1 MASRS
6 STILIKILGDAKNLT
21 STLDRAQTRVGKVRT
36 GFQKALAPASMVG
49 GGMVALG
56 KMVAGSA
63 SDLNE
68 SANAVR
74 VTFGTQA
81 AAVEALSKKAATSVG
96 LSSSEFNGMAVQ
108 FSSFANAIG
117 GGGAASVGVLDQMST
132 RMADFASV
140 MNLDVAEAAEKFQ
153 SGLAGETEPLRK
165 FGIDLSAAN
174 VEAYA
179 YANGIAAAGKPL
191 TETQK
196 IQARYALL
204 MQQTAKTQGD
214 FKNTSDQAANAQ
226 RIAGAQWENA
236 SAQLGTALL
245 PAIASVMTA
254 FAGLATWISQNS
266 TLVLTLAAVVGG
278 LVVAVFAVN
287 AASSAWSAVQAI
299 NNGLMVLSRS
309 HVATFIGVKALE
321 FAAWVRS
328 AAGAVAHGVAVAAST
343 VAQTAANLA
352 TKAWAAGQWLLNAAL
367 SANPIGLVVIAI
379 AALVAGLVYAWNN
392 SETFRTIVL
401 NVWAAIK
408 GAVLA
413 VVNWLK
419 TAVPAAFQWIK
430 NAFLNYTPLG
440 LVISHWGQIKTFI
453 SGAVK
458 NVLAAIEWIK
468 AIPSKLSAWFG
479 QAKDAAV
486 TKLSSMVEWV
496 KSLPG
501 KIIGA
506 LGNVGKML
514 YDSGASIIQGLIDG
528 IKSMVGRVTGAVGDL
543 LSKARDLLPFSPAK
557 EGPFSG
563 KGWTLY
569 SGRSIP
575 QAFAQGVDDEA
586 RRPADAVRRMVARAN
601 AAIARAQSAIPQQL
615 VVAPSISPAA
625 ALIAASAP
633 SGGVGAQPAP
643 TRTVHYNV
651 GVIPDPSD
659 LLRALRAHEA
669 TDRALNPAYI

>member
-6 STILIKILGDAKNLT
+6 SIIKIKILSDTKGFT
-21 STLDRAQTRVGKVRT
+21 SGLDQAQTRLGKVKA
-36 GFQKALAPASMVG
+36 GFQSALGPATAIG
-49 GGMVALG
+49 GGLAALG
-56 KMVAGSA
+56 KLVSGSA
-63 SDLNE
+63 SKLNE

-74 VTFGTQA
+74 VTFGAHA

-108 FSSFANAIG
+108 FSAFTDAIS
-117 GGGAASVGVLDQMST
+117 GGGAASVGVLDEMST
-132 RMADFASV
+132 RIADFASV

-165 FGIDLSAAN
+165 FGIDLSAAK

-179 YANGIAAAGKPL
+179 YSNGIASAGKPL
-191 TETQK
+191 AETQK

-226 RIAGAQWENA
+226 RIAAAQWEDS
-236 SAQLGTALL
+236 SAKLGSALL

-254 FAGLATWISQNS
+254 LAGLASWVSGHTGI
-266 TLVLTLAAVVGG
+266 VGALAAILGV
-278 LVVAVFAVN
+278 LAVSVWSVN
-287 AASSAWSAVQAI
+287 AAMTAWAAVQAV

-309 HVATFIGVKALE
+309 YVATFIGVKALE
-321 FAAWVRS
+321 FAAWLRS
-328 AAGAVAHGVAVAAST
+328 AAGAAAHGVAVAAST
-343 VAQTAANLA
+343 VAQAAANLA

-379 AALVAGLVYAWNN
+379 AALVAGLIYAWNN

-419 TAVPAAFQWIK
+419 TAVPAAFQWVK

-486 TKLSSMVEWV
+486 TKLSSLVEWV

-501 KIIGA
+501 KIISA
-506 LGNVGKML
+506 LGNVGRML
-514 YDSGASIIQGLIDG
+514 YNSGASIIQGLIDG

>member
-6 STILIKILGDAKNLT
+6 SIIKIKILSDTKGF
-21 STLDRAQTRVGKVRT
+21 SSGLDQAQTRLGKVKA
-36 GFQKALAPASMVG
+36 GFQSALGPATAIG
-49 GGMVALG
+49 GGLAALG
-56 KMVAGSA
+56 KLVSGSA

-74 VTFGTQA
+74 VTFGAQA
-81 AAVEALSKKAATSVG
+81 AAVEALSRKAATSVG

-108 FSSFANAIG
+108 FSAFTDAIG
-117 GGGAASVGVLDQMST
+117 GGGAASVGVLDEMST

-165 FGIDLSAAN
+165 FGIDLSAAK

-179 YANGIAAAGKPL
+179 YSNGIASAGKPL

-214 FKNTSDQAANAQ
+214 FKNTTDQAANAQ
-226 RIAGAQWENA
+226 RIANAQWENA
-236 SAQLGTALL
+236 RAKLGTALL
-245 PAIASVMTA
+245 PAIAAVTGVL
-254 FAGLATWISQNS
+254 AGLATWIGENS
-266 TLVLTLAAVVGG
+266 NLVLTLAAVIGG
-278 LVVAVFAVN
+278 LVVVVWAVN
-287 AASSAWSAVQAI
+287 AATAAWAAVQGI
-299 NNGLMVLSRS
+299 
-309 HVATFIGVKALE
+309 
-321 FAAWVRS
+321 
-328 AAGAVAHGVAVAAST
+328 VAVA
-343 VAQTAANLA
+343 
-352 TKAWAAGQWLLNAAL
+352 TKVWAAGQWLLNAAL

-379 AALVAGLVYAWNN
+379 AALVAGLIYAWNN

-419 TAVPAAFQWIK
+419 TAVPAAFQWVK

-458 NVLAAIEWIK
+458 NVMAAIEWIK

-486 TKLSSMVEWV
+486 AKLSSMVEWV

-501 KIIGA
+501 KIISA

-514 YDSGASIIQGLIDG
+514 YNSGASIIQGLIDG

-586 RRPADAVRRMVARAN
+586 RRPADAMRRMVLRAN
-601 AAIARAQSAIPQQL
+601 SAFALARPQF
-615 VVAPSISPAA
+615 
-625 ALIAASAP
+625 SAP
-633 SGGVGAQPAP
+633 SVSPTPIAPAGVLVAASPNVSGKPQPAP
-643 TRTVHYNV
+643 REVNYNV

>member
-6 STILIKILGDAKNLT
+6 SIIKIKILSDTKGFT
-21 STLDRAQTRVGKVRT
+21 SGLDQAQTRLGKVKA
-36 GFQKALAPASMVG
+36 GFQSALGPATAIG
-49 GGMVALG
+49 GGLAALG
-56 KMVAGSA
+56 KLVSGSA

-74 VTFGTQA
+74 VTFGAQA
-81 AAVEALSKKAATSVG
+81 AAVEALSRKAATSVG

-153 SGLAGETEPLRK
+153 AGLAGETEPLRK

-179 YANGIAAAGKPL
+179 YSNGIASAGKPL

-214 FKNTSDQAANAQ
+214 FRNTTDQAANAQ
-226 RIAGAQWENA
+226 RLANAQWENA
-236 SAQLGTALL
+236 RAKLGTALL

-254 FAGLATWISQNS
+254 FAGLATWVSENS
-266 TLVLTLAAVVGG
+266 TLVTTLAAVIGG
-278 LVVAVFAVN
+278 LVIVVWAVN
-287 AASSAWSAVQAI
+287 AA
-299 NNGLMVLSRS
+299 
-309 HVATFIGVKALE
+309 
-321 FAAWVRS
+321 
-328 AAGAVAHGVAVAAST
+328 
-343 VAQTAANLA
+343 TA
-352 TKAWAAGQWLLNAAL
+352 AWAAIQPVVTVATKVWAGVQWLLNAAL

-379 AALVAGLVYAWNN
+379 AALVAGLIYAWNN

-419 TAVPAAFQWIK
+419 TAVPAAFQWVK

-486 TKLSSMVEWV
+486 TKLSSLVEWV

-506 LGNVGKML
+506 LGNVGRML
-514 YDSGASIIQGLIDG
+514 YNSGASIIQGLIDG

>member
-6 STILIKILGDAKNLT
+6 SIIKIKILSDTKGF
-21 STLDRAQTRVGKVRT
+21 SSGLDQAQTRLGKVKA
-36 GFQKALAPASMVG
+36 GFQSALGPATAIG
-49 GGMVALG
+49 GGLAALG
-56 KMVAGSA
+56 KLVSGSA

-74 VTFGTQA
+74 VTFGAQA
-81 AAVEALSKKAATSVG
+81 AAVEALSRKAATSVG

-108 FSSFANAIG
+108 FSAFTDAIG
-117 GGGAASVGVLDQMST
+117 GGGAASVGVLDEMST

-165 FGIDLSAAN
+165 FGIDLSAAK

-179 YANGIAAAGKPL
+179 YSNGIASAGKPL

-214 FKNTSDQAANAQ
+214 FKNTTDQAANAQ
-226 RIAGAQWENA
+226 RIANAQWENA
-236 SAQLGTALL
+236 RAKLGTALL
-245 PAIASVMTA
+245 PAIAAVTGVL
-254 FAGLATWISQNS
+254 AGLATWIGENS
-266 TLVLTLAAVVGG
+266 NLVLTLAAVVGG
-278 LVVAVFAVN
+278 LVVVVWAVN
-287 AASSAWSAVQAI
+287 AATAAWAAVQGI
-299 NNGLMVLSRS
+299 
-309 HVATFIGVKALE
+309 
-321 FAAWVRS
+321 
-328 AAGAVAHGVAVAAST
+328 VAVA
-343 VAQTAANLA
+343 
-352 TKAWAAGQWLLNAAL
+352 TKVWAAGQWLLNAAL

-379 AALVAGLVYAWNN
+379 AALVAGLIYAWNN

-419 TAVPAAFQWIK
+419 TAVPAAFQWVK

-458 NVLAAIEWIK
+458 NVMAAIEWIK

-486 TKLSSMVEWV
+486 AKLSSMVEWV

-501 KIIGA
+501 KIISA

-514 YDSGASIIQGLIDG
+514 YNSGASIIQGLIDG

>member
-36 GFQKALAPASMVG
+36 GFQKALKPATAIG
-49 GGMVALG
+49 GGLVALG

-96 LSSSEFNGMAVQ
+96 LSSSEFNSMAVQ
-108 FSSFANAIG
+108 FSAFTDQIG
-117 GGGAASVGVLDQMST
+117 GGGAKSVQVLDDMST
-132 RMADFASV
+132 RIADFASV
-140 MNLDVAEAAEKFQ
+140 MNLDVAQAAEKFQ

-165 FGIDLSAAN
+165 FGIDLSAAK
-174 VEAYA
+174 VQAYA
-179 YANGIAAAGKPL
+179 YAEGIAAAGKPL
-191 TETQK
+191 TEAQK
-196 IQARYALL
+196 VQARYALL
-204 MQQTAKTQGD
+204 MKQTAKTQGD
-214 FKNTSDQAANAQ
+214 FTNTSGEAANAQ
-226 RIAGAQWENA
+226 RIANAQWDNA
-236 SAQLGTALL
+236 RAKLGTALL
-245 PAIASVMTA
+245 PAIAAVASA
-254 FAGLATWISQNS
+254 LAGLAGWVSDNS
-266 TLVLTLAAVVGG
+266 TAVLTLAAVIGG
-278 LVVAVFAVN
+278 LVIAVWAVN

-440 LVISHWGQIKTFI
+440 LVISHWGQIKAFI
-453 SGAVK
+453 AGAVASIRG
-458 NVLAAIEWIK
+458 VIGWFGSL
-468 AIPSKLSAWFG
+468 PGRFGAWFG
-479 QAKDAAV
+479 AAKDAAAGKLVELV
-486 TKLSSMVEWV
+486 TLLR
-496 KSLPG
+496 SLPG
-501 KIIGA
+501 RALEA
-506 LGNVGKML
+506 LGNIGSTLLNAGKSL
-514 YDSGASIIQGLIDG
+514 IQGFIDG
-528 IKSMVGRVTGAVGDL
+528 IKNMLGSVRDTLGDL
-543 LSKARDLLPFSPAK
+543 TSSLTDWKGPPSRDASLLTGNGRLVIQGFVRGLEAEYGAARSSLGRFTRSLVTPSVEVGGGLGLAGSPSSQA
-557 EGPFSG
+557 GS
-563 KGWTLY
+563 T
-569 SGRSIP
+569 RS
-575 QAFAQGVDDEA
+575 
-586 RRPADAVRRMVARAN
+586 
-601 AAIARAQSAIPQQL
+601 
-615 VVAPSISPAA
+615 
-625 ALIAASAP
+625 
-633 SGGVGAQPAP
+633 
-643 TRTVHYNV
+643 TTYNV
-651 GVIPDPSD
+651 GVIPAPED
-659 LLRALRAHEA
+659 LLRQLRAHEA
-669 TDRALNPAYI
+669 MDAALHPAY

>member
-6 STILIKILGDAKNLT
+6 SIIKIKILSDTKGF
-21 STLDRAQTRVGKVRT
+21 SSGLDQAQTRLGKVKA
-36 GFQKALAPASMVG
+36 GFQSALGPATAIG
-49 GGMVALG
+49 GGLAALG
-56 KMVAGSA
+56 KLVSGSA

-74 VTFGTQA
+74 VTFGAQA
-81 AAVEALSKKAATSVG
+81 AAVEALSRKAATSVG

-108 FSSFANAIG
+108 FSAFTDAIG
-117 GGGAASVGVLDQMST
+117 GGGAASVGVLDEMST

-165 FGIDLSAAN
+165 FGIDLSAAK

-179 YANGIAAAGKPL
+179 YSNGIASAGKPL

-214 FKNTSDQAANAQ
+214 FKNTTDQAANAQ
-226 RIAGAQWENA
+226 RIANAQWENA
-236 SAQLGTALL
+236 RAKLGTALL
-245 PAIASVMTA
+245 PAIAAVTGVL
-254 FAGLATWISQNS
+254 AGLATWIGENS
-266 TLVLTLAAVVGG
+266 NLVLTLAAVIGG
-278 LVVAVFAVN
+278 LVVVVWAVN
-287 AASSAWSAVQAI
+287 AATAAWAAVQGI
-299 NNGLMVLSRS
+299 
-309 HVATFIGVKALE
+309 
-321 FAAWVRS
+321 
-328 AAGAVAHGVAVAAST
+328 VAVA
-343 VAQTAANLA
+343 
-352 TKAWAAGQWLLNAAL
+352 TKVWAAGQWLLNAAL

-379 AALVAGLVYAWNN
+379 AALVAGLIYAWNN

-419 TAVPAAFQWIK
+419 TAVPAAFQWVK

-458 NVLAAIEWIK
+458 NVMAAIEWIK

-486 TKLSSMVEWV
+486 AKLSSMVEWV

-501 KIIGA
+501 KIISA

-514 YDSGASIIQGLIDG
+514 YNSGASIIQGLIDG

>member
-6 STILIKILGDAKNLT
+6 SIIKIKILSDTKGFT
-21 STLDRAQTRVGKVRT
+21 SGLDQAQTRLGKVKA
-36 GFQKALAPASMVG
+36 GFQSALGPATAIG
-49 GGMVALG
+49 GGLAALG
-56 KMVAGSA
+56 KLVSGSA

-74 VTFGTQA
+74 VTFGAQA

-96 LSSSEFNGMAVQ
+96 LSSAEFNGMAVQ
-108 FSSFANAIG
+108 FSAFTDAIG
-117 GGGAASVGVLDQMST
+117 GGGAASVGVLDEMST

-153 SGLAGETEPLRK
+153 AGLAGETEPLRK

-179 YANGIAAAGKPL
+179 YSNGIASAGKPL

-214 FKNTSDQAANAQ
+214 FRNTTDQAANAQ
-226 RIAGAQWENA
+226 RIANAQWENA
-236 SAQLGTALL
+236 RAKLGTALL

-254 FAGLATWISQNS
+254 FAGLATWVSENS
-266 TLVLTLAAVVGG
+266 TLVTTLAAVIGG
-278 LVVAVFAVN
+278 LVIVVWAVN
-287 AASSAWSAVQAI
+287 AA
-299 NNGLMVLSRS
+299 
-309 HVATFIGVKALE
+309 
-321 FAAWVRS
+321 
-328 AAGAVAHGVAVAAST
+328 
-343 VAQTAANLA
+343 TA
-352 TKAWAAGQWLLNAAL
+352 AWAAIQPVVTVATKVWAGVQWLLNAAL

-379 AALVAGLVYAWNN
+379 AALVAGLIYAWNN

>member
-6 STILIKILGDAKNLT
+6 SIIKIKILSDTKGF
-21 STLDRAQTRVGKVRT
+21 SSGLDQAQTRLGKVKA
-36 GFQKALAPASMVG
+36 GFQSALGPATAIG
-49 GGMVALG
+49 GGLAALG
-56 KMVAGSA
+56 KLVSGSA

-74 VTFGTQA
+74 VTFGAQA
-81 AAVEALSKKAATSVG
+81 AAVEALSRKAATSVG

-108 FSSFANAIG
+108 FSAFTDAIG
-117 GGGAASVGVLDQMST
+117 GGGAASVGVLDEMST

-165 FGIDLSAAN
+165 FGIDLSAAK

-179 YANGIAAAGKPL
+179 YSNGIASAGKPL

-214 FKNTSDQAANAQ
+214 FKNTTDQAANAQ
-226 RIAGAQWENA
+226 RIANAQWENA
-236 SAQLGTALL
+236 RAKLGTALL
-245 PAIASVMTA
+245 PAIAAVTGVL
-254 FAGLATWISQNS
+254 AGLATWIGENS
-266 TLVLTLAAVVGG
+266 NLVLTLAAVIGG
-278 LVVAVFAVN
+278 LVVVVWAVN
-287 AASSAWSAVQAI
+287 AATAAWAAVQGI
-299 NNGLMVLSRS
+299 
-309 HVATFIGVKALE
+309 
-321 FAAWVRS
+321 
-328 AAGAVAHGVAVAAST
+328 VAVA
-343 VAQTAANLA
+343 
-352 TKAWAAGQWLLNAAL
+352 TKVWAAGQWLLNAAL

-379 AALVAGLVYAWNN
+379 AALVAGLIYAWNN

-458 NVLAAIEWIK
+458 NVMAAIEWIK

-486 TKLSSMVEWV
+486 AKLSSMVEWV

-501 KIIGA
+501 KIISA

-514 YDSGASIIQGLIDG
+514 YNSGASIIQGLIDG

>member
-6 STILIKILGDAKNLT
+6 STIKVRILSDAKGFT
-21 STLDRAQTRVGKVRT
+21 SGLDQAQTRLGKVKA
-36 GFQKALAPASMVG
+36 GFQSAMGPATAIG
-49 GGMVALG
+49 GGLVALG
-56 KMVAGSA
+56 KMFSKSA

-74 VTFGTQA
+74 VTFGAQA

-108 FSSFANAIG
+108 FSAFTDAIS
-117 GGGAASVGVLDQMST
+117 GGGAASVGVLDEMST

-204 MQQTAKTQGD
+204 MQKTAHTQGD
-214 FKNTSDQAANAQ
+214 FRDTADQAANAQ
-226 RIAGAQWENA
+226 RIAGKQWVNA

-245 PAIASVMTA
+245 PALASVMTVL
-254 FAGLATWISQNS
+254 AGLATWVSENS
-266 TLVLTLAAVVGG
+266 RLVTTLAAVVGG
-278 LVVAVFAVN
+278 FVVVVWAVN
-287 AASSAWSAVQAI
+287 AATAAWAAI
-299 NNGLMVLSRS
+299 QGIAA
-309 HVATFIGVKALE
+309 VATKV
-321 FAAWVRS
+321 
-328 AAGAVAHGVAVAAST
+328 
-343 VAQTAANLA
+343 
-352 TKAWAAGQWLLNAAL
+352 WAAGQWLLNAAL

-379 AALVAGLVYAWNN
+379 AALVAGLIYAWNN

-419 TAVPAAFQWIK
+419 TAVPAAFQWVK

-458 NVLAAIEWIK
+458 NVMAAIEWIK
-468 AIPSKLSAWFG
+468 AVPGKLSAWFG

-501 KIIGA
+501 KIISA

>member
-1 MASRS
+1 M
-6 STILIKILGDAKNLT
+6 I
-21 STLDRAQTRVGKVRT
+21 
-36 GFQKALAPASMVG
+36 
-49 GGMVALG
+49 
-56 KMVAGSA
+56 
-63 SDLNE
+63 
-68 SANAVR
+68 
-74 VTFGTQA
+74 
-81 AAVEALSKKAATSVG
+81 
-96 LSSSEFNGMAVQ
+96 
-108 FSSFANAIG
+108 
-117 GGGAASVGVLDQMST
+117 
-132 RMADFASV
+132 
-140 MNLDVAEAAEKFQ
+140 
-153 SGLAGETEPLRK
+153 
-165 FGIDLSAAN
+165 
-174 VEAYA
+174 
-179 YANGIAAAGKPL
+179 
-191 TETQK
+191 
-196 IQARYALL
+196 
-204 MQQTAKTQGD
+204 
-214 FKNTSDQAANAQ
+214 
-226 RIAGAQWENA
+226 
-236 SAQLGTALL
+236 
-245 PAIASVMTA
+245 
-254 FAGLATWISQNS
+254 
-266 TLVLTLAAVVGG
+266 VVW
-278 LVVAVFAVN
+278 AVN
-287 AASSAWSAVQAI
+287 AA
-299 NNGLMVLSRS
+299 
-309 HVATFIGVKALE
+309 T
-321 FAAWVRS
+321 AAW
-328 AAGAVAHGVAVAAST
+328 AAIQGVVAVA
-343 VAQTAANLA
+343 
-352 TKAWAAGQWLLNAAL
+352 TKVWAGVQWLLNAAL

-419 TAVPAAFQWIK
+419 TAVPAAFQWVK

-486 TKLSSMVEWV
+486 TKLSSLVEWV

-506 LGNVGKML
+506 LGNVGRML
-514 YDSGASIIQGLIDG
+514 YNSGASIIQGLIDG

>member
-6 STILIKILGDAKNLT
+6 STIKVRILSDAKGFT
-21 STLDRAQTRVGKVRT
+21 SGLDQAQTRLGKVKA
-36 GFQKALAPASMVG
+36 GFQSAMGPATAIG
-49 GGMVALG
+49 GGLVALG
-56 KMVAGSA
+56 TMFSKSA

-74 VTFGTQA
+74 VTFGAQA

-108 FSSFANAIG
+108 FSAFTDAIS
-117 GGGAASVGVLDQMST
+117 GGGAASVGVLDEMST
-132 RMADFASV
+132 RMSDFASV

-165 FGIDLSAAN
+165 FGIDLSATK

-214 FKNTSDQAANAQ
+214 FKNTTDQAANAQ
-226 RIAGAQWENA
+226 RIATAQWENA
-236 SAQLGTALL
+236 RAKLGTALL
-245 PAIASVMTA
+245 PALASVMTVL
-254 FAGLATWISQNS
+254 AGLATWVSENS
-266 TLVLTLAAVVGG
+266 RLVTTLAAVVGG
-278 LVVAVFAVN
+278 FVVVVWAVN
-287 AASSAWSAVQAI
+287 AATAAWAAI
-299 NNGLMVLSRS
+299 QGIAA
-309 HVATFIGVKALE
+309 VATKV
-321 FAAWVRS
+321 
-328 AAGAVAHGVAVAAST
+328 
-343 VAQTAANLA
+343 
-352 TKAWAAGQWLLNAAL
+352 WAAGQWLLNAAL

-379 AALVAGLVYAWNN
+379 AALVAGLIYAWNN

-419 TAVPAAFQWIK
+419 TAVPAAFQWVK

-468 AIPSKLSAWFG
+468 AVPGKLSAWFG

-501 KIIGA
+501 KIISA

-633 SGGVGAQPAP
+633 SGGMGAQPAP

>member
-6 STILIKILGDAKNLT
+6 SIIKIKILSDTKGF
-21 STLDRAQTRVGKVRT
+21 SSGLDQAQTRLGKVKA
-36 GFQKALAPASMVG
+36 GFQSALGPATAIG
-49 GGMVALG
+49 GGLAALG
-56 KMVAGSA
+56 KLVSGSA

-74 VTFGTQA
+74 VTFGAQA
-81 AAVEALSKKAATSVG
+81 AAVEALSRKAATSVG

-108 FSSFANAIG
+108 FSAFTDAIG
-117 GGGAASVGVLDQMST
+117 GGGAASVGVLDEMST

-165 FGIDLSAAN
+165 FGIDLSAAK

-179 YANGIAAAGKPL
+179 YSNGIASAGKPL

-214 FKNTSDQAANAQ
+214 FKNTTDQAANAQ
-226 RIAGAQWENA
+226 RIANAQWENA
-236 SAQLGTALL
+236 RAKLGTALL
-245 PAIASVMTA
+245 PAIAAVTGVL
-254 FAGLATWISQNS
+254 AGLATWIGENS
-266 TLVLTLAAVVGG
+266 NLVLTLAAVVGG
-278 LVVAVFAVN
+278 LVVVVWAVN
-287 AASSAWSAVQAI
+287 AATAAWAAVQGI
-299 NNGLMVLSRS
+299 
-309 HVATFIGVKALE
+309 
-321 FAAWVRS
+321 
-328 AAGAVAHGVAVAAST
+328 VAVA
-343 VAQTAANLA
+343 
-352 TKAWAAGQWLLNAAL
+352 TKVWAAGQWLLNAAL

-379 AALVAGLVYAWNN
+379 AALVAGLIYAWNN

-419 TAVPAAFQWIK
+419 TAVPAAFQWVK

-458 NVLAAIEWIK
+458 NVMAAIEWIK

-486 TKLSSMVEWV
+486 AKLSSMVEWV

-506 LGNVGKML
+506 LGDVGRML
-514 YDSGASIIQGLIDG
+514 YNSGASIIQGLIDG

-586 RRPADAVRRMVARAN
+586 RKPLDAVKRMVSQAK
-601 AAIARAQSAIPQQL
+601 AAITLAQPHFAPPRVDTPNVTPGGAL
-615 VVAPSISPAA
+615 TAAAVRVADKPAA
-625 ALIAASAP
+625 S
-633 SGGVGAQPAP
+633 S
-643 TRTVHYNV
+643 RTVHYNV

>member
-1 MASRS
+1 
-6 STILIKILGDAKNLT
+6 
-21 STLDRAQTRVGKVRT
+21 
-36 GFQKALAPASMVG
+36 
-49 GGMVALG
+49 
-56 KMVAGSA
+56 
-63 SDLNE
+63 
-68 SANAVR
+68 
-74 VTFGTQA
+74 
-81 AAVEALSKKAATSVG
+81 
-96 LSSSEFNGMAVQ
+96 
-108 FSSFANAIG
+108 
-117 GGGAASVGVLDQMST
+117 MST

-165 FGIDLSAAN
+165 YGIDLSAAK

-179 YANGIAAAGKPL
+179 YSNGIASAGKPL

-214 FKNTSDQAANAQ
+214 FQNTTDQAANAQ
-226 RIAGAQWENA
+226 RIANAQWENA
-236 SAQLGTALL
+236 QAKLGTALL
-245 PAIASVMTA
+245 PAIAAVTGVL
-254 FAGLATWISQNS
+254 AGLATWIGENS
-266 TLVLTLAAVVGG
+266 NLVLTLAAVVGG
-278 LVVAVFAVN
+278 LVVVVWAVN
-287 AASSAWSAVQAI
+287 AATAAWQAVQGI
-299 NNGLMVLSRS
+299 
-309 HVATFIGVKALE
+309 
-321 FAAWVRS
+321 
-328 AAGAVAHGVAVAAST
+328 VAVA
-343 VAQTAANLA
+343 
-352 TKAWAAGQWLLNAAL
+352 TKVWAAGQWLLNAAL

-379 AALVAGLVYAWNN
+379 AALVAGLIYAWNN

-419 TAVPAAFQWIK
+419 TAVPAAFQWVK

-458 NVLAAIEWIK
+458 NVMAAIEWIK

-486 TKLSSMVEWV
+486 AKLSSMVEWV

-501 KIIGA
+501 KIISA

-514 YDSGASIIQGLIDG
+514 YNSGASIIQGLIDG

-586 RRPADAVRRMVARAN
+586 RRPADAMRRMVLRAN
-601 AAIARAQSAIPQQL
+601 SAFALARPQF
-615 VVAPSISPAA
+615 
-625 ALIAASAP
+625 SAP
-633 SGGVGAQPAP
+633 SVSPTPIAPAGVLVAASPNVSGKPQPAP
-643 TRTVHYNV
+643 REVNYNV